1 MALYWALR
9 LTIWVLGR
17 VPLRVSYAI
26 ARVAGIATFYLWPGG
41 RRRCIRNMLHVTG
54 GDPARARTLAR
65 RSFGY
70 YVGYLVDLLRFGT
83 MSPGDVLK
91 RVDFD
96 DWSRIDEERAGHGI
110 IMVTMHFGNWDFAGA
125 AIAEHGV
132 AISVVADTFAH
143 SGTND
148 LIIGARE
155 RLGMHIIPADRMAT
169 GILRALRRDDVVALL
184 IDIPQGQSGVQV
196 EFFEGTVSVPDGPA
210 RLALRTGAVLMTG
223 GIARLGPTSQRFDG
237 MVKRVPFTA
246 SGDQEQDVRDLTQAT
261 MRQLE
266 EMVRRYPDQWY
277 IFRSLWLDDRAEEV
291 A

>member
-1 MALYWALR
+1 MALYWTLR

-17 VPLRVSYAI
+17 VPLPVSYAI
-26 ARVAGIATFYLWPGG
+26 ARAGGIATFYLWPGG

-54 GDPARARTLAR
+54 GDTARSRVLAR
-65 RSFGY
+65 RSFAY
-70 YVGYLVDLLRFGT
+70 YVVYLVDFLRFGT

-96 DWSRIDEERAGHGI
+96 EWSRVDAERSGHGI

-125 AIAEHGV
+125 AIAEHGLP
-132 AISVVADTFAH
+132 ISVVADTFAH
-143 SGTND
+143 RGTND

-155 RLGMHIIPADRMAT
+155 RLGMHIVPADRMAT
-169 GILRALRRDDVVALL
+169 GIVRALRRNDVVALL
-184 IDIPQGQSGVQV
+184 IDIPQGQSGVEV
-196 EFFEGTVSVPDGPA
+196 EFFDGTVSVPDGPA

-223 GIARLGPTSQRFDG
+223 GVARLGPTSQRFEG
-237 MVKRVPFTA
+237 MAKRVPFTA
-246 SGDQEQDVRDLTQAT
+246 SGDQERDVRDLTQAT

-266 EMVRRYPDQWY
+266 EMVRRNPDQWY

>member
-1 MALYWALR
+1 MALYWTLR

-26 ARVAGIATFYLWPGG
+26 ARAGGIATFYLWPGG

-54 GDPARARTLAR
+54 GDPARSRALAR
-65 RSFGY
+65 RSFAY
-70 YVGYLVDLLRFGT
+70 YVVYLVDFLRFGT

-96 DWSRIDEERAGHGI
+96 EWSRIDEERAGNGI

-132 AISVVADTFAH
+132 PISVVADTFAH
-143 SGTND
+143 RGTND

-155 RLGMHIIPADRMAT
+155 GLGMHIVPADRMAT
-169 GILRALRRDDVVALL
+169 GILRALRSDDVVALL
-184 IDIPQGQSGVQV
+184 IDIPQGQSGVEV
-196 EFFEGTVSVPDGPA
+196 ESFDGTVSVPDGPA

-223 GIARLGPTSQRFDG
+223 GVVRLGPTSPRFEG
-237 MVKRVPFTA
+237 MAKRVPFAA
-246 SGDQEQDVRDLTQAT
+246 SGDQERDVRDLTQAT

-266 EMVRRYPDQWY
+266 EMVRRNPDQWY